1 MLVAVVLVVVLSVL
15 HSCVCLRL
23 DDALCGP
30 CGDGLGWRIAGY
42 VPAALLFTALTVW
55 RIPLLA
61 FYSLVYLVKL
71 VRLLPRRG
79 AWLTRQALLH
89 TRFVTFAALHLM
101 AIGAVA
107 LAGRLSLAD
116 AMNDPMR
123 RLFTL
128 ILAMTADLA
137 CGMIMLRHS
146 RVIAL
151 FARDE
156 GRGDFRPFNRC
167 LWWCVLSILVD
178 GMLGRFDTLT
188 LHTPLFLIG
197 SNALLLFLI
206 ACFLRDISAIVENIG
221 EEGENAELREEI
233 ETNARTAAM
242 LRRSASSD
250 ALTGAYSRSYAV
262 ARMQTMLEQGEPFAA
277 VFIDLDRLKQVNDRH
292 GHKAGDD
299 HLRDFAGRFSRLQ
312 QPQDI
317 FARYGGD
324 EFLVLLPSADE
335 EQAEKRMRAVRDRLA
350 GGQDKCP
357 FSFGVACYA
366 GGTPPEA
373 QALID
378 QADAAMYQDKQRG
391 RRSVQ
396 GGA

>member
-1 MLVAVVLVVVLSVL
+1 MPVAVVLVAVLSVL
-15 HSCVCLRL
+15 HSRVCIRL
-23 DDALCGP
+23 DDALYGP
-30 CGDGLGWRIAGY
+30 LGQGLGWRIAAY
-42 VPAALLFTALTVW
+42 VPAALLFTALAVW

-61 FYSLVYLVKL
+61 FYPLVYLVKL
-71 VRLLPRRG
+71 VRLLPRGG
-79 AWLTRQALLH
+79 AWLTRQALLN

-101 AIGAVA
+101 AIGMVA

-128 ILAMTADLA
+128 VLAMAADLV
-137 CGMIMLRHS
+137 CGLIMLRHS

-156 GRGDFRPFNRC
+156 GRGDFRPFSRC
-167 LWWCVLSILVD
+167 LWWCVLSILLD
-178 GMLGRFDTLT
+178 GMMGRFDTLT

-197 SNALLLFLI
+197 SNALLLFLV

-262 ARMQTMLEQGEPFAA
+262 ARMQTMLEQGMPFAA

-292 GHKAGDD
+292 GHKAGDE
-299 HLRDFAGRFSRLQ
+299 HLCDFAERFSRLQ
-312 QPQDI
+312 RPQDI

-324 EFLVLLPSADE
+324 EFLVLLPSADAA
-335 EQAEKRMRAVRDRLA
+335 QAAARIREIRERIS
-350 GGQDKCP
+350 GGKGKCL
-357 FSFGVACYA
+357 FSFGVSCYA
-366 GGTPPEA
+366 GGVPPEA
-373 QALID
+373 QTLID